1 MIRPDMSAN
10 YKISIVRNVEDV
22 WNNVSILGFFAKLFI
37 GVSEVDSVQGFKT
50 DQMVKMSGQIA
61 NSRFS
66 SSVSVEYR
74 DNNEKKVVYRS
85 GKTVYEIGI
94 IQDGDETILDL
105 TMRSPMQD
113 DFILEIYARSLAN
126 KIKNILEG

>member
-1 MIRPDMSAN
+1 MSAN
-10 YKISIVRNVEDV
+10 YKISIARNVEDV
-22 WNNVSILGFFAKLFI
+22 WNIVSILGFFAKLFI

-50 DQMVKMSGQIA
+50 DQMIKISGQIA

-74 DNNEKKVVYRS
+74 DDNEKKVAYRS
-85 GKTVYEIGI
+85 GQAVYEIGL
-94 IQDGDETILDL
+94 IQDGDETVLDL

-126 KIKNILEG
+126 KIKDILEG

>member
-1 MIRPDMSAN
+1 MSAN
-10 YKISIVRNVEDV
+10 YKINIARNIEDV

-37 GVSEVDSVQGFKT
+37 GVSEVDSVQGFRA
-50 DQMVKMSGQIA
+50 DQRIQMSGKIA

-66 SSVSVEYR
+66 SSVSVEHR
-74 DNNEKKVVYRS
+74 DDNEKKVAFRS
-85 GKTVYEIGI
+85 GQTVYEISL
-94 IQDGDETILDL
+94 IQDGGETVLDL

-126 KIKNILEG
+126 KIKDMLEG